1 MKCIAYIYIYV
12 VFVCIQYVSP
22 HIEEDKFV
30 CEFLSVYKG
39 VQIF

>member
-1 MKCIAYIYIYV
+1 MKCIAYIYMLFLYV
-12 VFVCIQYVSP
+12 YVSP

-30 CEFLSVYKG
+30 CEFLSVYKE